1 MPEERIAGYGNQEG
15 LSVGK
20 AGRRAIQEVNPKL
33 RTIAHIDMDCFFAA
47 VEALDHPEYR
57 GKPLIVGGRPDTPR
71 AVVSTCS
78 YEARR
83 YGVRSAMPISQAAR
97 LCPHALFV
105 TGNMRRYTEMSQQIM
120 ECLAEFTPRIQPISI
135 DEAFLDMTGC
145 EHFYENT
152 RAMGASI
159 KQRIRERTGLTASCG
174 IAPNKFLAKLASS
187 KSKPD
192 GLLVITVDEAADFL
206 APLPV
211 RELWG
216 VGERGEQELARYGI
230 ATVSD
235 LRAWPAEWLADRFG
249 KWGMLIYDLARGI
262 DDDPVVTDEECKSY
276 GSESTFDSD
285 VDDIDSLCSCLARHS
300 QRVGKRLRAAGRLA
314 RTVTLKV
321 KFADFDQ
328 ITRSRSVGQPLDGDD
343 TIYSIAC
350 ELLREIR
357 LRMAVR
363 LIGVSVS
370 GLTECRQLS
379 LFESP
384 RDRLDQVLDSI
395 TDRFGRKGVSRGR
408 ELE

>member
-1 MPEERIAGYGNQEG
+1 
-15 LSVGK
+15 
-20 AGRRAIQEVNPKL
+20 VNPKL

-57 GKPLIVGGRPDTPR
+57 GKPLIVGGQRDSPR

-78 YEARR
+78 YEARK

-97 LCPHALFV
+97 LCPDALFV
-105 TGNMRRYTEMSQQIM
+105 TGNMRRYTDVSQQIM
-120 ECLAEFTPRIQPISI
+120 ECLAEFTPRIQQISI

-145 EHFYENT
+145 EHFYNNAQ
-152 RAMGASI
+152 AMGLSI
-159 KQRIRERTGLTASCG
+159 KQQIREKTGLTASCG

-192 GLLVITVDEAADFL
+192 GLLVITADEVGDLL

-230 ATVSD
+230 TTVSD
-235 LRAWPAEWLADRFG
+235 LRAWPAQWLAERFG

-285 VDDIDSLCSCLARHS
+285 VDDIDDLCACLARHA
-300 QRVGKRLRAAGRLA
+300 QRVGKRLRAGGKLA

-328 ITRSRSVGQPLDGDD
+328 ITRAKSVSESFDSDD
-343 TIYSIAC
+343 DIYNIAC
-350 ELLREIR
+350 ELLRE
-357 LRMAVR
+357 LDMRMAVR

-384 RDRLDQVLDSI
+384 RGKLDRVLDSI
-395 TDRFGRKGVSRGR
+395 TDRLGRKGVSRGR

>member
-1 MPEERIAGYGNQEG
+1 
-15 LSVGK
+15 
-20 AGRRAIQEVNPKL
+20 
-33 RTIAHIDMDCFFAA
+33 MDCFFAA

-57 GKPLIVGGRPDTPR
+57 GKPLIVGGQRDSPR

-78 YEARR
+78 YEARK

-97 LCPHALFV
+97 LCPDALFV
-105 TGNMRRYTEMSQQIM
+105 TGNMRRYTDVSQQIM
-120 ECLAEFTPRIQPISI
+120 ECLAEFTPRIQQISI

-145 EHFYENT
+145 EHFYNNAQ
-152 RAMGASI
+152 AMGLSI
-159 KQRIRERTGLTASCG
+159 KQQIREKTGLTASCG

-192 GLLVITVDEAADFL
+192 GLLVITADEVGDLL

-230 ATVSD
+230 TTVSD
-235 LRAWPAEWLADRFG
+235 LRAWPAQWLAERFG
-249 KWGMLIYDLARGI
+249 NWGMLIYDLARGI

-285 VDDIDSLCSCLARHS
+285 VDDIDDLCACLARHA
-300 QRVGKRLRAAGRLA
+300 QRVGKRLRAGGKLA

-328 ITRSRSVGQPLDGDD
+328 ITRAKSVSESFDSDD
-343 TIYSIAC
+343 DIYNIAC
-350 ELLREIR
+350 ELLRE
-357 LRMAVR
+357 LDMRMAVR

-384 RDRLDQVLDSI
+384 RGKLDRVLDSI
-395 TDRFGRKGVSRGR
+395 TDRLGRKGVSRGR

>member
-1 MPEERIAGYGNQEG
+1 M
-15 LSVGK
+15 
-20 AGRRAIQEVNPKL
+20 

-57 GKPLIVGGRPDTPR
+57 GKPLIVGGRRDTPR

-78 YEARR
+78 YEARK

-97 LCPHALFV
+97 LCPNALFV
-105 TGNMRRYTEMSQQIM
+105 TGNMTRYADASRQIM
-120 ECLAEFTPRIQPISI
+120 RCLSDFTPRVQPISI

-145 EHFYENT
+145 EHFYEGVA
-152 RAMGASI
+152 AMGASI
-159 KQRIRERTGLTASCG
+159 KQRIREQTGLTASCG
-174 IAPNKFLAKLASS
+174 IAHNKFLAKLASS
-187 KSKPD
+187 RSKPD
-192 GLLVITVDEAADFL
+192 GLLVITADDASDFL

-216 VGERGEQELARYGI
+216 VGEKGEQALARYGI
-230 ATVSD
+230 TTVSD
-235 LRAWPAEWLADRFG
+235 LRAWPAQWLAERFG
-249 KWGMLIYDLARGI
+249 KWGVLIYDLARGI
-262 DDDPVVTDEECKSY
+262 DNDPVVTDEESKSY

-285 VDDIDSLCSCLARHS
+285 VHDIDSLCSCLARHS
-300 QRVGKRLRAAGRLA
+300 QRVGKRLRAGGKLA
-314 RTVTLKV
+314 RTVTIKV

-328 ITRSRSVGQPLDGDD
+328 VTRGKSLSQPFDGDD
-343 TIYSIAC
+343 TIYSTAC
-350 ELLREIR
+350 ELLREMDM
-357 LRMAVR
+357 RMAVR

-384 RDRLDQVLDSI
+384 QGELDRVLDSI

>member
-1 MPEERIAGYGNQEG
+1 M
-15 LSVGK
+15 
-20 AGRRAIQEVNPKL
+20 

-57 GKPLIVGGRPDTPR
+57 GKPLIVGGQRDSPR

-78 YEARR
+78 YEARK
-83 YGVRSAMPISQAAR
+83 YGVRSAMPISQAVR

-105 TGNMRRYTEMSQQIM
+105 TGNMARYAEMSQQIM
-120 ECLAEFTPRIQPISI
+120 ECLTQFTPRIQPISI
-135 DEAFLDMTGC
+135 DEAFLDMTGG
-145 EHFYENT
+145 EHFYESAQ
-152 RAMGASI
+152 AMGASI
-159 KQRIRERTGLTASCG
+159 KQRIREHTGLTASCG

-192 GLLVITVDEAADFL
+192 GLLVITADEAYDFL

-216 VGERGEQELARYGI
+216 VGEKGEQALAGYGI
-230 ATVSD
+230 TTVSD
-235 LRAWPAEWLADRFG
+235 LRAWPVQWLAERFG
-249 KWGMLIYDLARGI
+249 KWGMLIYDLARGV
-262 DDDPVVTDEECKSY
+262 DDDPVVTGEECKSY

-285 VDDIDSLCSCLARHS
+285 VGDIDSLRSCLARHS
-300 QRVGKRLRAAGRLA
+300 RRVGSRLRAGGKLA

-321 KFADFDQ
+321 KFADFEQ
-328 ITRSRSVGQPLDGDD
+328 VTRARSMSQPFDGDD
-343 TIYSIAC
+343 TIYAAAC
-350 ELLREIR
+350 ELLEEIDM
-357 LRMAVR
+357 RMAVR
-363 LIGVSVS
+363 LVGVSVS

-384 RDRLDQVLDSI
+384 KGRLDRVLDSI

>member
-1 MPEERIAGYGNQEG
+1 VPEERIAGYDNQEG

-57 GKPLIVGGRPDTPR
+57 GKPLIVGGQRDSPR

-78 YEARR
+78 YEARK

-97 LCPHALFV
+97 LCPDALFV
-105 TGNMRRYTEMSQQIM
+105 TGNMRRYTDVSQQIM
-120 ECLAEFTPRIQPISI
+120 ECLAEFTPRIQQISI

-145 EHFYENT
+145 EHFYNNAQ
-152 RAMGASI
+152 AMGLSI
-159 KQRIRERTGLTASCG
+159 KQQIREKTGLTASCG

-192 GLLVITVDEAADFL
+192 GLLVITADEVGDLL

-230 ATVSD
+230 TTVSD
-235 LRAWPAEWLADRFG
+235 LRAWPAQWLAERFG

-285 VDDIDSLCSCLARHS
+285 VDDIDDLCACLARHA
-300 QRVGKRLRAAGRLA
+300 QRVGKRLRAGGKLA

-328 ITRSRSVGQPLDGDD
+328 ITRAKSVSESFDSDD
-343 TIYSIAC
+343 DIYNIAC
-350 ELLREIR
+350 ELLRE
-357 LRMAVR
+357 LDMRMAVR

-384 RDRLDQVLDSI
+384 RGKLDRVLDSI
-395 TDRFGRKGVSRGR
+395 TDRLGRKGVSRGR

>member
-1 MPEERIAGYGNQEG
+1 
-15 LSVGK
+15 
-20 AGRRAIQEVNPKL
+20 VNPKL

-78 YEARR
+78 YEARK

-105 TGNMRRYTEMSQQIM
+105 TGNMRRYVEVSRQIM
-120 ECLAEFTPRIQPISI
+120 ECLAEFTPRIQPTSI

-249 KWGMLIYDLARGI
+249 KWGMLIHDLARGI

>member
-1 MPEERIAGYGNQEG
+1 
-15 LSVGK
+15 
-20 AGRRAIQEVNPKL
+20 L

-78 YEARR
+78 YEARK

-105 TGNMRRYTEMSQQIM
+105 TGNMRRYVEVSRQIM
-120 ECLAEFTPRIQPISI
+120 ECLAEFTPRIQPTSI

-249 KWGMLIYDLARGI
+249 KWGMLIHDLARGI

>member
-1 MPEERIAGYGNQEG
+1 M
-15 LSVGK
+15 
-20 AGRRAIQEVNPKL
+20 NPKL

-57 GKPLIVGGRPDTPR
+57 GKPLIVGGQRDSPR

-78 YEARR
+78 YEARK

-97 LCPHALFV
+97 LCPDALFV
-105 TGNMRRYTEMSQQIM
+105 TGNMRRYTDVSQQIM
-120 ECLAEFTPRIQPISI
+120 ECLAEFTPRIQQISI

-145 EHFYENT
+145 EHFYNNAQ
-152 RAMGASI
+152 AMGLSI
-159 KQRIRERTGLTASCG
+159 KQQIREKTGLTASCG

-192 GLLVITVDEAADFL
+192 GLLVITADEVGDLL

-230 ATVSD
+230 TTVSD
-235 LRAWPAEWLADRFG
+235 LRAWPAQWLAERFG

-285 VDDIDSLCSCLARHS
+285 VDDIDDLCACLARHA
-300 QRVGKRLRAAGRLA
+300 QRVGKRLRAGGKLA

-328 ITRSRSVGQPLDGDD
+328 ITRAKSVSESFDSDD
-343 TIYSIAC
+343 DIYNIAC
-350 ELLREIR
+350 ELLRE
-357 LRMAVR
+357 LDMRMAVR

-384 RDRLDQVLDSI
+384 RGKLDRVLDSI
-395 TDRFGRKGVSRGR
+395 TDRLGRKGVSRGR

>member
-1 MPEERIAGYGNQEG
+1 MPRYKMVSTQVFAIFGRYTPYVEG
-15 LSVGK
+15 L
-20 AGRRAIQEVNPKL
+20 
-33 RTIAHIDMDCFFAA
+33 
-47 VEALDHPEYR
+47 
-57 GKPLIVGGRPDTPR
+57 
-71 AVVSTCS
+71 
-78 YEARR
+78 
-83 YGVRSAMPISQAAR
+83 
-97 LCPHALFV
+97 
-105 TGNMRRYTEMSQQIM
+105 
-120 ECLAEFTPRIQPISI
+120 SI
-135 DEAFLDMTGC
+135 DEAFLDVTSSQRLYGSG
-145 EHFYENT
+145 ET
-152 RAMGASI
+152 IARRI
-159 KQRIRERTGLTASCG
+159 KDDIRNELALTCSVG
-174 IAPNKFLAKLASS
+174 VAPNKFLAKLASS

-192 GLLVITVDEAADFL
+192 GLLVITADEASDFL
-206 APLPV
+206 GPLPV
-211 RELWG
+211 RELGG

-249 KWGMLIYDLARGI
+249 KWGMLIHDLARGI

-285 VDDIDSLCSCLARHS
+285 VGDIDSLCSCLATHS
-300 QRVGKRLRAAGRLA
+300 QRVGKRLRAGGKLA

-328 ITRSRSVGQPLDGDD
+328 ITRARSVSQPFDGDD

-384 RDRLDQVLDSI
+384 RGKLDQVLDSI

>member
-1 MPEERIAGYGNQEG
+1 
-15 LSVGK
+15 
-20 AGRRAIQEVNPKL
+20 VNPKL

-47 VEALDHPEYR
+47 VEALDHSEYR

-78 YEARR
+78 YEARK

-105 TGNMRRYTEMSQQIM
+105 TGNMRRYVEVSRQIM
-120 ECLAEFTPRIQPISI
+120 ECLAEFTPRIQPTSI

-328 ITRSRSVGQPLDGDD
+328 ITRSRSVGQPFDGDD

-384 RDRLDQVLDSI
+384 RGKLDQVLDSI

>member
-1 MPEERIAGYGNQEG
+1 M
-15 LSVGK
+15 
-20 AGRRAIQEVNPKL
+20 

-78 YEARR
+78 YEARK

-105 TGNMRRYTEMSQQIM
+105 TGNMRRYVEVSRQIM
-120 ECLAEFTPRIQPISI
+120 ECLAEFTPRIQPTSI

-249 KWGMLIYDLARGI
+249 KWGMLIHDLARGI

-370 GLTECRQLS
+370 GLTECGQLS

-384 RDRLDQVLDSI
+384 RGKLDQVLDSI